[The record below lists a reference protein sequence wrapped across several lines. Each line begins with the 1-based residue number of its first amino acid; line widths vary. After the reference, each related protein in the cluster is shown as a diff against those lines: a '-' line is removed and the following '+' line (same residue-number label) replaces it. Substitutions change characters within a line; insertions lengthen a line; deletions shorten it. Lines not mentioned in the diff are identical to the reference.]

1 MTSTARIPCGTP
13 AFGLTDDQFER
24 IGNSY
29 AAELKS
35 AQAALARGNIEYIA
49 PDLDELLELFGIRLF
64 TGARRGELA
73 GLTAADVQIDEA
85 TAHPIIIIRED
96 ESRSR
101 SLKTPGSART
111 IPVHAELIRQGFVQF
126 R

>member
-1 MTSTARIPCGTP
+1 
-13 AFGLTDDQFER
+13 
-24 IGNSY
+24 
-29 AAELKS
+29 
-35 AQAALARGNIEYIA
+35 LARGNIEYIA

-85 TAHPIIIIRED
+85 TTHPIIIIRED

-111 IPVHAELIRQGFVQF
+111 IPVHAKLIRQGFVQF
-126 R
+126 VDERRRTAGPRAWLFPEIALDRKGGMSAWTK